1 LRWNVQRGVS
11 IVSKST
17 KIARIEENI
26 NIFDFKLTAREV
38 NLKAT
43 YYLYVASYYI
53 FDPTLNEFIT
63 S

>member
-1 LRWNVQRGVS
+1 VQRGVS

-26 NIFDFKLTAREV
+26 NIFDFALTAREV

-43 YYLYVASYYI
+43 YYLYVASCCS
-53 FDPTLNEFIT
+53 FDPILNDFIT

>member
-1 LRWNVQRGVS
+1 VQRGVS

-43 YYLYVASYYI
+43 YYLYVASCYI
-53 FDPTLNEFIT
+53 FDPILNEFIT